1 MHSYIAY
8 AIGLFYSLVFG
19 HVGTWLVVKKLW
31 KPFQKSGQSL
41 RPHPYTPIIV
51 GLIERTLFF
60 FSILLGYEEFVAIWL
75 ALKVAGQ
82 WKRWEDGFNIDTD
95 DLEMKNSGRVLYNI
109 FLIGSGLSLGF
120 AVMWAKLKVYMEKG
134 LIWQAIAFPLSLF
147 IGCLVLFG
155 IIHIL
160 QSKHKKRKENE
171 IPQEKN
177 QKI

>member
-1 MHSYIAY
+1 VNSYIAY
-8 AIGLFYSLVFG
+8 AIGLFYSVVFG

-31 KPFQKSGQSL
+31 KPFQKSGKSL

-60 FSILLGYEEFVAIWL
+60 FSILFSYEEFIAVWL

-82 WKRWEDGFNIDTD
+82 WKRWEDGFTLDTD

-120 AVMWAKLKVYMEKG
+120 AVMGAKLNKIEKKKSV
-134 LIWQAIAFPLSLF
+134 LSIKPTM
-147 IGCLVLFG
+147 IGV
-155 IIHIL
+155 
-160 QSKHKKRKENE
+160 
-171 IPQEKN
+171 
-177 QKI
+177 